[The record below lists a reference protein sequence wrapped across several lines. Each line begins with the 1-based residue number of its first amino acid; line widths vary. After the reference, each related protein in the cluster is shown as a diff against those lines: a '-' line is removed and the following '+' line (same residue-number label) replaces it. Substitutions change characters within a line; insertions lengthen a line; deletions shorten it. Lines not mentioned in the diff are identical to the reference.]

1 MAQLFR
7 PGANTYAKASIV
19 AAGLVVTGV
28 LFVLAAI
35 DRSPYTTKV
44 HVVKDQ
50 PIPFSHVH
58 HVGGV
63 GLDCRYCHYT
73 VEKSSFAGFPPT
85 QVCMNC
91 HRQIWADSPMLEPVR
106 ESFKN
111 GNAIKWNKVHNLPDF
126 VYFNHSIHVYKGVG
140 CTTCHGRVDK
150 MPLMYKENTLEMQW
164 CLNCHKDPAKFIRPR
179 DKVFQVDWVPPAN
192 QMEIGRE
199 LVKEYHIR
207 QNLTDCYT
215 CHR

>member
-1 MAQLFR
+1 
-7 PGANTYAKASIV
+7 
-19 AAGLVVTGV
+19 
-28 LFVLAAI
+28 
-35 DRSPYTTKV
+35 
-44 HVVKDQ
+44 
-50 PIPFSHVH
+50 
-58 HVGGV
+58 
-63 GLDCRYCHYT
+63 
-73 VEKSSFAGFPPT
+73 
-85 QVCMNC
+85 
-91 HRQIWADSPMLEPVR
+91 MLEPVR

-164 CLNCHKDPAKFIRPR
+164 CLNCHKDPAKYIRPR